1 MNKNSWNAQRE
12 QLKKD
17 CEVVTKLLKNIIYKA
32 KDYNLYNTQEYI
44 DFEDFLN
51 RCSNIDYNKSLDSL

>member
-1 MNKNSWNAQRE
+1 ME

-17 CEVVTKLLKNIIYKA
+17 CEVVTELLKSIIYRA

-51 RCSNIDYNKSLDSL
+51 RCSNIDYNKSLDSF